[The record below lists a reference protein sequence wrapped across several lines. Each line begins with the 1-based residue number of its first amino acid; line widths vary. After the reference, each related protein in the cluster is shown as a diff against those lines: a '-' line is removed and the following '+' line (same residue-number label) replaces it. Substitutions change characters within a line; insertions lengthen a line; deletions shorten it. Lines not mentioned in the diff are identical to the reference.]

1 MTWWMRLVVRLY
13 PGEWRDRYQ
22 DELEAVIEQTGPGW
36 RPALDLARGAAVMQ
50 FAAGLGRVRHHTRRL
65 WATPAFTLTA
75 LATLAIAIG
84 ANALLFALVH
94 GVLFKPL
101 PFAAPERLVGVW
113 HAAPGLVPGP
123 LNQAAFTY
131 FTYREAAT
139 AFEDIG
145 LWSGGTATVTGRG
158 DPEELETLG
167 VTDGT
172 LPLLGVGPELGRS
185 FTAADDAP
193 GSRETVILSRDYWQR
208 AFGGSPAALGQSLMV
223 DGRAREVIGVLPAG
237 FALLRQTP
245 DLVLPLR
252 LDRATVQIGLF
263 RHQGIARLKPG
274 VTLAQ
279 ANADLARL
287 IPGMPDRFPIPAGFS
302 RAMYDDFK
310 MAPDVHPLAQ
320 DLVGDVSSMLWVLFG
335 AVGLLLLV
343 ACANVANLF
352 LVRTEGR
359 RQEMAVELALGAGL
373 RRIAGQLVGEALLL
387 SLVSAVTGLLLAAG
401 GLQVLRA
408 VAPARLPRLDEVAID
423 PVVAA
428 FALALAAVAGVLFGV
443 TPIVKYGRPEL
454 ATALKSG
461 GRGSSDDAARQRL
474 RQLLVASQVAVALT
488 LLVGSAL
495 LLRTFT
501 AARDVAPGV
510 ADPEAVLTVRIAI
523 PEAVIADPLATARA
537 HEQIVRRLAEV
548 RGVQS
553 VGQTSSITMD
563 GANRKDPLFAEG
575 VNEAGGQMPPL
586 RRMKWIA
593 PGYFAVIGNPLLA
606 GRDITWEDV
615 HDRRPVAV
623 VSVTLAR
630 ELFGDA
636 AAAIGRRVRPSPNGP
651 WREVVGVVGAE
662 HDDGPLRPAT
672 PIVYW
677 PFQQEGY
684 APGRVT
690 VERALTYALRTD
702 RVHDTGLLRDVQLAV
717 WAVNPTLPLAR
728 VETAQEVFDRTTAQL
743 SFTLVAL
750 AVAAA
755 VTLLLGVVGIYGV
768 IAYVVAQRRREV
780 AIRMALGADAGSVVG
795 LFLRHGLTTVAIG
808 LAAGAGLSVLST
820 RALAAWLFEVSP
832 LDPLA
837 YASAVALLGSVAL
850 VAVWIPARAATRVA
864 PGLAL
869 RG

>member
-13 PGEWRDRYQ
+13 PGEWRERYQ
-22 DELEAVIEQTGPGW
+22 DELEAVIEQSGPGW
-36 RPALDLARGAAVMQ
+36 RPALDLARGAALMQ
-50 FAAGLGRVRHHTRRL
+50 FATGAGRVRHHVRRL

-75 LATLAIAIG
+75 VATLATAIG
-84 ANALLFALVH
+84 ANALLFALVN
-94 GVLFKPL
+94 GVLLKPL
-101 PFAAPERLVGVW
+101 PFDQPDRLVGVW
-113 HAAPGLVPGP
+113 HSAPGLVPGP

-131 FTYREAAT
+131 FTYREEAT

-145 LWSGGTATVTGRG
+145 LWSGATATVTGRG

-172 LPLLGVGPELGRS
+172 LPLLRVRPELGRG
-185 FTAADDAP
+185 FTATDDAP
-193 GSRETVILSRDYWQR
+193 GSRETVILSRDYWLR
-208 AFGGSPAALGQSLMV
+208 AFGGSPAAIGQSLMV

-263 RHQGIARLKPG
+263 RHQGVARLKPG
-274 VTLAQ
+274 ATLA
-279 ANADLARL
+279 AAHADLARL

-302 RAMYDDFK
+302 RAMYDGFK

-320 DLVGDVSSMLWVLFG
+320 DLVGDVSGMLWVLFG

-343 ACANVANLF
+343 ACANVASLF

-359 RQEMAVELALGAGL
+359 RQEIAVELALGAGW
-373 RRIAGQLVGEALLL
+373 RRIAGQLVGE
-387 SLVSAVTGLLLAAG
+387 SLVVSVMSAGAGLLLAAG

-408 VAPARLPRLDEVAID
+408 VAPARLPRLHEVAID
-423 PVVAA
+423 PVVAG
-428 FALALAAVAGVLFGV
+428 FALALAVVAGVLFGV
-443 TPIVKYGRPEL
+443 TPIAKYGRPEL
-454 ATALKSG
+454 SAALKAG

-474 RQLLVASQVAVALT
+474 RQLLVAGQVAVALT
-488 LLVGSAL
+488 LLIGSAL
-495 LLRTFT
+495 LLRTFA
-501 AARDVAPGV
+501 AARDVTPGV
-510 ADPEAVLTVRIAI
+510 VDPAAVLTVRIAI
-523 PEAVIADPLATARA
+523 PEAVMADPLATARA
-537 HEQIVRRLAEV
+537 HEQIVRRLADV
-548 RGVQS
+548 RGVQA

-563 GANRKDPLFAEG
+563 GANRKDPIFAEG
-575 VNEAGGQMPPL
+575 VAEADGRMPPL

-593 PGYFAVIGNPLLA
+593 PGYFAAIGNPVLA

-615 HDRRPVAV
+615 HDRRPVAM

-630 ELFGDA
+630 ELFGDPA
-636 AAAIGRRVRPSPNGP
+636 AALGRRVRPSSNGP
-651 WREVVGVVGAE
+651 WREIVGVVGAE

-672 PIVYW
+672 PVVYW
-677 PFQQEGY
+677 PFQQDGY

-690 VERALTYALRTD
+690 VERALTYAIRSD
-702 RVHDTGLLRDVQLAV
+702 RGHDTGLLRDVQLAV
-717 WAVNPTLPLAR
+717 WAVNPALPLAR
-728 VETAQEVFDRTTAQL
+728 IETVQDVFDRTTAQL

-750 AVAAA
+750 AVAAGA
-755 VTLLLGVVGIYGV
+755 TLLLGVVGIYGV

-780 AIRMALGADAGSVVG
+780 AIRMALGADARTVVG
-795 LFLRHGLTTVAIG
+795 LFVRHGVVTVVLG
-808 LAAGAGLSVLST
+808 LITGVVLSALAT
-820 RALAAWLFEVSP
+820 RAMASWLHDVNP
-832 LDPLA
+832 VDPLA
-837 YASAVALLGSVAL
+837 YAAAVTLLGVVAI
-850 VAVWIPARAATRVA
+850 VAVWLPARAATRVS